1 MEQYCTRDEANI
13 YLQKLIGQ
21 PLCYGI
27 KSYDM
32 DLYDLGFGEAANHPA
47 FAIHSTSEI
56 KLIQRTQ
63 DKKTK
68 IFNGNSCYIDF
79 SNNINPLI
87 GLSVE
92 RIALSDKNDLW
103 LDLNK
108 YWIVFITREDQEES
122 WRFFE
127 PRSKLPHLVVSDTW
141 LEMN

>member
-1 MEQYCTRDEANI
+1 M
-13 YLQKLIGQ
+13 
-21 PLCYGI
+21 
-27 KSYDM
+27 
-32 DLYDLGFGEAANHPA
+32 
-47 FAIHSTSEI
+47 
-56 KLIQRTQ
+56 
-63 DKKTK
+63 
-68 IFNGNSCYIDF
+68 
-79 SNNINPLI
+79 I

-127 PRSKLPHLVVSDTW
+127 PRSKLPHLVASDAW